1 MTRYLIVL
9 SIIYLSFSTNL
20 YSQTC
25 NLSVSGK
32 ITDLHDES
40 PIIGALVFI
49 EGTNNFSQTDENG
62 EYLIEEICSGP
73 IQLKVEHP
81 SCNSIE
87 KKLDI
92 KKEKIINFKLE
103 PHINELDEII
113 VTDFIQD
120 QINSSTKES
129 RLGINEINLYSRG
142 SLAEALTFI
151 AGVSSLKTGNSISKP
166 IIHGMYGS
174 RVGIVT
180 NGIRQNDQEWGA
192 DHAPNIDL
200 NSFENVQLIKGA
212 AALKYGGDTPGGIII
227 LTSNKKKLIDSL
239 YGNTIL
245 NLESNGRGGTL
256 SSKLIKTTSKGHYFE
271 GHFTLKQFGDF
282 KAPNYMLSNT
292 GLKELDFAVKL
303 GKNKIKRDFTNSF
316 IRKN

>member
-9 SIIYLSFSTNL
+9 SIIYLSFLTNL
-20 YSQTC
+20 YSQSC

-73 IQLKVEHP
+73 IQLKVEHS
-81 SCNSIE
+81 SCNSVE

-103 PHINELDEII
+103 HHINELEEII
-113 VTDFIQD
+113 VTDFIQN

-129 RLGINEINLYSRG
+129 RLGIDEINLYSSE
-142 SLAEALTFI
+142 SLAEALSFI
-151 AGVSSLKTGNSISKP
+151 PGVSSLKTGNSISKP

-174 RVGIVT
+174 RIGIVA
-180 NGIRQNDQEWGA
+180 NGIRQNDQEWGD

-212 AALKYGGDTPGGIII
+212 AALKYGGDTPGGTII
-227 LTSNKKKLIDSL
+227 LTSNKKKLKAKQAL
-239 YGNTIL
+239 PPC
-245 NLESNGRGGTL
+245 R
-256 SSKLIKTTSKGHYFE
+256 IK
-271 GHFTLKQFGDF
+271 
-282 KAPNYMLSNT
+282 
-292 GLKELDFAVKL
+292 
-303 GKNKIKRDFTNSF
+303 
-316 IRKN
+316 